1 MKSYHSRGFISALFS
16 VFLLISCGSGGGG
29 MTAGGGIG
37 GTGVISSGTI
47 SAFGSIVVNGTEFDT
62 SNAAIIVNGEEI
74 GVGDE
79 FVQDNLD
86 IGRVVTVEGT
96 VERKTIL
103 MPWQIE

>member
-1 MKSYHSRGFISALFS
+1 MKSNQLKS
-16 VFLLISCGSGGGG
+16 LISVLCSIFLMVSFGSGGGGG

-79 FVQDNLD
+79 TALDNLD
-86 IGRVVTVEGT
+86 IGRVVTVKAISLT
-96 VERKTIL
+96 KI
-103 MPWQIE
+103 MPRMLR